1 MSSSKAISA
10 AKGRAIGRLRDAWTF
25 VRYSAY
31 QNFSGR
37 SLLFVGLAIAVFL
50 GVVVFSLMSRS
61 AARGPEQVY
70 NDLLIPAILLIFYPA
85 AFAIQ
90 SDKDAD
96 MIETLFG
103 IPDHRYKV
111 WLVRLA
117 TLFVLVMLILF
128 LLALFCR
135 FGLTEFPLGTMVFEL
150 MFPVLFLV
158 SLAFF
163 LACLTGSG
171 NSTAVILAV
180 VLLIFWDLAGTLK
193 NSSWFLFHNPFASVT
208 QIQMLVLKKTTLSN
222 RLYLSIGSIFLLML
236 GLLRLQNREKYI

>member
-1 MSSSKAISA
+1 MRSA
-10 AKGRAIGRLRDAWTF
+10 FFGRLRDVWAF

-37 SLLFVGLAIAVFL
+37 ALGFIGLAVVVFL
-50 GVVVFSLMSRS
+50 GVVGFSLMSRS

-70 NDLLIPAILLIFYPA
+70 NYLLIPAVLLTFYPS

-90 SDKDAD
+90 GDKDAE

-117 TLFVLVMLILF
+117 TLFVLVAGILF

-135 FGLTEFPLGTMVFEL
+135 IGLTEFPLAAMVYQL
-150 MFPVLFLV
+150 MFPVLFLA

-171 NSTAVILAV
+171 NSTAVILVVV
-180 VLLIFWDLAGTLK
+180 VLVFWALAGTLK
-193 NSSWFLFHNPFASVT
+193 GSSWFLFHNPFAAVS
-208 QIQMLVLKKTTLSN
+208 QIQALVWKRITLSN
-222 RLYLSIGSIFLLML
+222 RLYLSIGSVFLLML
-236 GLLRLQNREKYI
+236 ALLRLQNRERYI

>member
-1 MSSSKAISA
+1 M
-10 AKGRAIGRLRDAWTF
+10 AKKRVGRLGNAWAF

-37 SLLFVGLAIAVFL
+37 ALGFIGLAVAVFL

-70 NDLLIPAILLIFYPA
+70 NYLLIPAVLLTFYPS

-90 SDKDAD
+90 SDKDAE

-111 WLVRLA
+111 WLARLV
-117 TLFVLVMLILF
+117 TLLALVAGILF
-128 LLALFCR
+128 LLAVFCR
-135 FGLTEFPLGTMVFEL
+135 IGLTEFPLGTMVLQL
-150 MFPVLFLV
+150 MFPVLFLA

-171 NSTAVILAV
+171 NSTAVILVV
-180 VLLIFWDLAGTLK
+180 VLLLFWALGGTLK
-193 NSSWFLFHNPFASVT
+193 SSSWFLFHNPFAGVS
-208 QIQMLVLKKTTLSN
+208 QLQALIWKKITLSN
-222 RLYLSIGSIFLLML
+222 RLYLTIGSVFLMML
-236 GLLRLQNREKYI
+236 ALLRLQNRERYI

>member
-1 MSSSKAISA
+1 MR
-10 AKGRAIGRLRDAWTF
+10 GTLIGRLGNAWAF

-37 SLLFVGLAIAVFL
+37 GLGFIGLAVAVFL

-70 NDLLIPAILLIFYPA
+70 NYLLIPAVLLTFYPS

-90 SDKDAD
+90 SDKDAE

-111 WLVRLA
+111 WLARLA
-117 TLFVLVMLILF
+117 TLLVLVAGILF
-128 LLALFCR
+128 LLAVFCR
-135 FGLTEFPLGTMVFEL
+135 IGLTEFPLGTMVLQL
-150 MFPVLFLV
+150 MFPVLFLA

-171 NSTAVILAV
+171 NSTAVVLVV
-180 VLLIFWDLAGTLK
+180 VLLLFWALSGPLK
-193 NSSWFLFHNPFASVT
+193 GSSWFLFHNPFAGVS
-208 QIQMLVLKKTTLSN
+208 QLQALVWKKITLSN
-222 RLYLSIGSIFLLML
+222 RLYMTIGSVFLLML
-236 GLLRLQNREKYI
+236 ALLRLQNRERYI

>member
-1 MSSSKAISA
+1 MREKFI
-10 AKGRAIGRLRDAWTF
+10 GRAKNAWAF

-37 SLLFVGLAIAVFL
+37 ALGFIGLAVLVFL

-70 NDLLIPAILLIFYPA
+70 NYLLIPAVLLTFYPS
-85 AFAIQ
+85 AFAVQ
-90 SDKDAD
+90 SDKDAG

-111 WLVRLA
+111 WLARLV
-117 TLFVLVMLILF
+117 TLWVLVAGILF

-135 FGLTEFPLGTMVFEL
+135 IGLTEFPLGSMVL
-150 MFPVLFLV
+150 QLLFPVLFLA

-171 NSTAVILAV
+171 NSTAVILV
-180 VLLIFWDLAGTLK
+180 VIVLAFWALAGPLK
-193 NSSWFLFHNPFASVT
+193 GSTWFLFHNPFTSVSEL
-208 QIQMLVLKKTTLSN
+208 QAIVWKKITLSN
-222 RLYLSIGSIFLLML
+222 RLYLTIGSIFLLML
-236 GLLRLQNREKYI
+236 ALLRLQNRERYI

>member
-1 MSSSKAISA
+1 MREKIIS
-10 AKGRAIGRLRDAWTF
+10 RATNAWAF

-37 SLLFVGLAIAVFL
+37 ALGFIGLAVLVFL

-70 NDLLIPAILLIFYPA
+70 NYLLIPAVLLTFYPS
-85 AFAIQ
+85 AFAVQ
-90 SDKDAD
+90 NDKDAG

-111 WLVRLA
+111 WLARLV
-117 TLFVLVMLILF
+117 TLWVLVAGILF

-135 FGLTEFPLGTMVFEL
+135 IGLTEFPLGSMVL
-150 MFPVLFLV
+150 QLLFPVLFLA

-171 NSTAVILAV
+171 NSTAVILV
-180 VLLIFWDLAGTLK
+180 VIVLAFWALAGPLK
-193 NSSWFLFHNPFASVT
+193 GSTWFLFHNPFTSVSEL
-208 QIQMLVLKKTTLSN
+208 QMIVWKKITLSN
-222 RLYLSIGSIFLLML
+222 RLYLTIGSIFLLML
-236 GLLRLQNREKYI
+236 ALLRLQNRERYI

>member
-1 MSSSKAISA
+1 MRAKAL
-10 AKGRAIGRLRDAWTF
+10 GRLRDAAAF
-25 VRYSAY
+25 VRYSASL
-31 QNFSGR
+31 NFAGR
-37 SLLFVGLAIAVFL
+37 GLSFVVLAVVVFL

-70 NDLLIPAILLIFYPA
+70 NYLLIPALLLTFYPS

-90 SDKDAD
+90 SDKDAE

-103 IPDHRYKV
+103 IPDHRFKV

-117 TLFVLVMLILF
+117 TLLVLVAAILF

-135 FGLTEFPLGTMVFEL
+135 IGLTEFPVGAMVLQLF
-150 MFPVLFLV
+150 FPVLFLA

-171 NSTAVILAV
+171 NATAVILVV
-180 VLLIFWDLAGTLK
+180 VLLVFLALAETLK
-193 NSSWFLFHNPFASVT
+193 ASSWFLFHNPFAGIS
-208 QIQMLVLKKTTLSN
+208 QIQSMIWKKITLSN
-222 RLYLSIGSIFLLML
+222 RLYLSIGSVFLMML
-236 GLLRLQNREKYI
+236 ALLRLQNRERYI

>member
-1 MSSSKAISA
+1 MEK
-10 AKGRAIGRLRDAWTF
+10 KRVGRLRNAWAF

-37 SLLFVGLAIAVFL
+37 ALGFIGLAVAVFL

-70 NDLLIPAILLIFYPA
+70 NYLLIPAVLLTFYPS

-90 SDKDAD
+90 SDKDAE

-111 WLVRLA
+111 WLARLV
-117 TLFVLVMLILF
+117 TLLALVAGILF
-128 LLALFCR
+128 LLAVFCR
-135 FGLTEFPLGTMVFEL
+135 IGLTEFPLGTMVLQL
-150 MFPVLFLV
+150 MFPVLFLA

-171 NSTAVILAV
+171 NSTAVILVV
-180 VLLIFWDLAGTLK
+180 VLLLFWALGGTLK
-193 NSSWFLFHNPFASVT
+193 SSSWFLFHNPFAGVS
-208 QIQMLVLKKTTLSN
+208 QLQALIWKKITLSN
-222 RLYLSIGSIFLLML
+222 RLYLTIGSVFLMML
-236 GLLRLQNREKYI
+236 ALLRLQNRERYI

>member
-1 MSSSKAISA
+1 MR
-10 AKGRAIGRLRDAWTF
+10 GTLIGRLGNAWAF

-37 SLLFVGLAIAVFL
+37 GLGFIGLAVAVFL

-70 NDLLIPAILLIFYPA
+70 NYLLIPAVLLTFYPS
-85 AFAIQ
+85 AFAVQ
-90 SDKDAD
+90 SDKDAE

-111 WLVRLA
+111 WLARLA
-117 TLFVLVMLILF
+117 TLLVLVAGILF
-128 LLALFCR
+128 LLAVFCR
-135 FGLTEFPLGTMVFEL
+135 IGLTEFPLGTMVLQL
-150 MFPVLFLV
+150 MFPVLFLA

-171 NSTAVILAV
+171 NSTAVVLVV
-180 VLLIFWDLAGTLK
+180 VLLLFWALAGPLK
-193 NSSWFLFHNPFASVT
+193 SSSWFLFHNPFAGVS
-208 QIQMLVLKKTTLSN
+208 QLQALVWKKITLSN
-222 RLYLSIGSIFLLML
+222 RLYMTIGSVFLLML
-236 GLLRLQNREKYI
+236 ALLRLQNRERYI

>member
-1 MSSSKAISA
+1 MRT
-10 AKGRAIGRLRDAWTF
+10 AKIMERSRDVWAF

-37 SLLFVGLAIAVFL
+37 ALGFIGLAVAVFL
-50 GVVVFSLMSRS
+50 AVVAFSLMSRS

-70 NDLLIPAILLIFYPA
+70 DYLLIPAVLLVFYPS

-90 SDKDAD
+90 SDKDSE

-103 IPDHRYKV
+103 IPDHRFKV

-117 TLFVLVMLILF
+117 TLLVLVAGILL
-128 LLALFCR
+128 LLAGFCR
-135 FGLTEFPLGTMVFEL
+135 IALTEFPVGSMALQL
-150 MFPVLFLV
+150 LFPVLFLA

-171 NSTAVILAV
+171 NATAVILVVV
-180 VLLIFWDLAGTLK
+180 VLAFWGLAGTLK
-193 NSSWFLFHNPFASVT
+193 ASSWFIFHNPFTGVSAL
-208 QIQMLVLKKTTLSN
+208 QAAAWAKTTLSN
-222 RLYLSIGSIFLLML
+222 RLMLSIGSVFLLMFA
-236 GLLRLQNREKYI
+236 LLRLQNRERFI

>member
-1 MSSSKAISA
+1 MNK
-10 AKGRAIGRLRDAWTF
+10 KRVRRLGNAWAF
-25 VRYSAY
+25 IRYSAY

-37 SLLFVGLAIAVFL
+37 ALGFIGLAVAVFL

-70 NDLLIPAILLIFYPA
+70 NYLLIPAVLLTFYPS

-90 SDKDAD
+90 SDKDAG

-111 WLVRLA
+111 WLARLV
-117 TLFVLVMLILF
+117 TLWILVAGILF
-128 LLALFCR
+128 GLALFCR
-135 FGLTEFPLGTMVFEL
+135 VGLTEFPLGTMVLQL
-150 MFPVLFLV
+150 MFPVLFLA

-171 NSTAVILAV
+171 NGTAVILV
-180 VLLIFWDLAGTLK
+180 VVMLVFWALAGTLK
-193 NSSWFLFHNPFASVT
+193 GSSWFLFHNPFASVS
-208 QIQMLVLKKTTLSN
+208 QLQALVWKKITLSN

-236 GLLRLQNREKYI
+236 ALLRLQNREKYI

>member
-1 MSSSKAISA
+1 M
-10 AKGRAIGRLRDAWTF
+10 AKKRVGRLGNAWAF

-37 SLLFVGLAIAVFL
+37 ALGFIGLAVAVFL

-70 NDLLIPAILLIFYPA
+70 NYLLIPAVLLTFYPS

-90 SDKDAD
+90 SDKDAE

-111 WLVRLA
+111 WLARLV
-117 TLFVLVMLILF
+117 TLLALVAGILF
-128 LLALFCR
+128 LLAVFCR
-135 FGLTEFPLGTMVFEL
+135 IGLTEFPLGIMVLQL
-150 MFPVLFLV
+150 MFPVLFLA

-171 NSTAVILAV
+171 NSTAVILVV
-180 VLLIFWDLAGTLK
+180 VLLLFWALGGTLK
-193 NSSWFLFHNPFASVT
+193 SSSWFLFHNPFAGVS
-208 QIQMLVLKKTTLSN
+208 QLQALIWKKITLSN
-222 RLYLSIGSIFLLML
+222 RLYLTIGSIFLMML
-236 GLLRLQNREKYI
+236 ALLRLQNRERYI